1 MSFTGTWYDYEF
13 QVEYEDQGHF
23 EVKGTCDI
31 EFDHDHFGLTPR
43 WSPREAVNA
52 KIEWVRIEGVK
63 VDVDKWPD
71 AIEERIDVTD
81 IEEPEPP
88 EEW

>member
-1 MSFTGTWYDYEF
+1 VSFTGTWYDYEF

-31 EFDHDHFGLTPR
+31 EFERMRSFWKPLQ
-43 WSPREAVNA
+43 AVNA